1 MYYIRDMNNLA
12 QRLIEARER
21 KGLTQSA
28 LAKLAGVSQ
37 GTIGNLETGL
47 RNSARKIVEIAAALE
62 VDPTWLANGK
72 GSIESKSGV
81 EGAVAE
87 VVTATQDDD
96 GFIVDAPAIDRA
108 GMGVRVGD
116 GPATTPIRAVKL
128 RLQAGVSGFVAE
140 PDMEIDHGYFQV
152 PTEVIELLHL
162 NPDDLIVTSVR
173 GRSMEPMMF
182 EDDKVLIDTSKRR
195 PKDNECFAINWN
207 GEPIVKCLIKKS
219 DSWCLYSFNRK
230 FESIDVRSGQCSIIG
245 MVVWQPARI
254 VAGRL

>member
-1 MYYIRDMNNLA
+1 MNNLA
-12 QRLIEARER
+12 QRLIQARER
-21 KGLTQSA
+21 KGLTQDA

-37 GTIGNLETGL
+37 STIGNLEAGL
-47 RNSARKIVEIAAALE
+47 RNSARKILDIAAALD
-62 VDPTWLANGK
+62 VDPSWLANGK
-72 GSIESKSGV
+72 GSMSPIARSVGTPNL
-81 EGAVAE
+81 APVAE
-87 VVTATQDDD
+87 QEED
-96 GFIVDAPAIDRA
+96 GFITSTPSMNDS

-116 GPATTPIRAVKL
+116 GPATIPIRAVKL

-152 PTEVIELLHL
+152 PKEVIEQLNL
-162 NPDDLIVTSVR
+162 NPEDLIVTTVR

-182 EDDKVLIDTSKRR
+182 EDDKVLVDTSKRR
-195 PKDNECFAINWN
+195 PKDNECFAVNWN

-219 DSWCLYSFNRK
+219 DHWCLYSFNRK
-230 FESIDVRSGQCSIIG
+230 FETIDVRSGQCSIIG

>member
-1 MYYIRDMNNLA
+1 MNNLA
-12 QRLIEARER
+12 QRLAEARER
-21 KGLTQSA
+21 KGLTQGA

-37 GTIGNLETGL
+37 GTIGNLEAGL
-47 RNSARKIVEIAAALE
+47 RNSARKILDIARALD
-62 VDPTWLANGK
+62 VDPAWLANGR
-72 GSIESKSGV
+72 GSLEITSGAA
-81 EGAVAE
+81 GA
-87 VVTATQDDD
+87 ATERPAPTQTED
-96 GFIVDAPAIDRA
+96 GFITGDPSIDRA
-108 GMGVRVGD
+108 GIGVRVGD
-116 GPATTPIRAVKL
+116 GPATIPIRAVKL

-152 PTEVIELLHL
+152 PKEVIEQLGL
-162 NPDDLIVTSVR
+162 NPDDLIVTTVR

-195 PKDNECFAINWN
+195 PKDNECFAVNWN

-254 VAGRL
+254 VVGRL